1 MKKAIVDPASNDA
14 RWQKYFLQCQE
25 DRDREALKA
34 VLKTK
39 EGLWILS
46 RIILMTGLKNSSYT
60 GNAETYFR
68 EGRREI
74 GIEISNLILNSL
86 GLEEGHKQL
95 QAIDKEYIDFKI
107 RQNKIFN
114 KED

>member
-1 MKKAIVDPASNDA
+1 MRKAIVDPASRDA
-14 RWQKYFLQCQE
+14 RWQKYFNQCQE
-25 DRDREALKA
+25 DRDRDALRA
-34 VLKTK
+34 VLKSND
-39 EGLWILS
+39 GLWVLS
-46 RIILMTGLKNSSYT
+46 RILIMTGLKTSSYT

-74 GIEISNLILNSL
+74 GIEISNLIIQAL
-86 GLEEGHKQL
+86 GLEEGHKYL